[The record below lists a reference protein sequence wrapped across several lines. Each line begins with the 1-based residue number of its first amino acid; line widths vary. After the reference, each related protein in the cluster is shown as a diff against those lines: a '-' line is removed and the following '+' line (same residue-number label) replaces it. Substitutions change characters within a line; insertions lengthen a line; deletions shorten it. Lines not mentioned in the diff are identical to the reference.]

1 MLSICSYFNTFST
14 YFSKYKF
21 CILFQA
27 IYIYIYI
34 YIYVSV
40 FIGLGFIVL
49 HYLFFSFLF
58 YDIFERFACQG
69 KGNSI
74 LDSQDTFKGKEK
86 VKMFRGSVKLQ

>member
-1 MLSICSYFNTFST
+1 MLSIFSYFNTFST

-27 IYIYIYI
+27 IYIY
-34 YIYVSV
+34 VTV